1 MPVESMGRHKVL
13 ELGLESGFTPCEFGE
28 PNLDPVQEQQWLL
41 TRELSLSHWSQ
52 CHISYIPLKLIK
64 CNQRKER

>member
-1 MPVESMGRHKVL
+1 MPVEAMGRHKVL
-13 ELGLESGFTPCEFGE
+13 ELGLES
-28 PNLDPVQEQQWLL
+28 NLDPVQEQQWLL